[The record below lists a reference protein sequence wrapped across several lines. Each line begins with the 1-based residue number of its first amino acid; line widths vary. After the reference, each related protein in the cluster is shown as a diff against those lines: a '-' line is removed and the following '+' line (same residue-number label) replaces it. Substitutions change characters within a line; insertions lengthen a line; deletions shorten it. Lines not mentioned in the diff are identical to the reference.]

1 MKLARLIL
9 AASIDPSA
17 KVPTFATTAYTGGL
31 LPVDGYSEPVVIDL
45 GGLVVADRV
54 IANVDHDR
62 EKVVGHAT
70 EIDNDKRRLVI
81 RGALSYPGESRDA
94 VLATA
99 AGGFPLNASVEVR
112 PLSEPQLIAAGRRV
126 SVNGQE
132 IEGPAWLVERGEL
145 YGVAFVPFGADE
157 QTSVSIAARAAKTV
171 GAKSM
176 DFASWVASLGLSV
189 DSLSE
194 TQAAE
199 LRKAYE
205 AIAGGVTAAEGGEDP
220 EKVAAM
226 EDEEKKV
233 DAKVKAS
240 RARDWDAL
248 DIRAAYSDQ
257 LDELDAKLL
266 EVEDDAPADV
276 VASAKKAARKSL
288 SEIKAKAAKGRWS
301 VDRFNAESAK
311 ILASAEIAI
320 VRGSRPSAPAIHASA
335 RDLSAPVIEAALCQS
350 ARLPGYEKHF
360 DERTLQTAHSTYKGR
375 LGLQRV
381 LIMAAAANGLQW
393 GPGERLS
400 SQSLR
405 EVLRYAFTP
414 VHAGPATM
422 SVSRILENVANK
434 ELLAGYESVD
444 NTWRE
449 VSQIKPVVDFKTH
462 TAYRLLDDMEYEELA
477 PGGKIK
483 NGRIGDEVI
492 ERRAKTYA
500 KMFSL
505 DRRDIINDDLSAFD
519 DLRNR
524 LGRGAAIKF
533 SNLFWSTFL
542 NNSTFFTSGNTNYIE
557 GSTTNLGSDGVG
569 LSAGIQKFRK
579 MTSPTADGAKR
590 MGMNRN
596 PSILLV
602 PPELEQ
608 IAEALYKGQNLTAV
622 KVPDS
627 NIHAGKYRPVVVSHL
642 SETAFSGASSTAWY
656 LLGDPLDLPAMHVAF
671 LDGNENPTVESAD
684 ADFDQLGIVLRGYH
698 DFGMTL
704 AEYLCGVKSKGAA

>member
-1 MKLARLIL
+1 MKRARLIL

-31 LPVDGYSEPVVIDL
+31 LPVDGYSEPVVVDL
-45 GGLVVADRV
+45 AGLVVADRV
-54 IANVDHDR
+54 IANLRHDR
-62 EKVVGHAT
+62 EQVVGHAS
-70 EIDNDKRRLVI
+70 EIENDKSRLVI
-81 RGALSYPGESRDA
+81 RGALSYPGDARDEL
-94 VLATA
+94 LATA
-99 AGGFPLNASVEVR
+99 AGQFPLNASIEVR
-112 PLSEPQLIAAGRRV
+112 PLSEPRMVRAGETVR
-126 SVNGQE
+126 VNGQE
-132 IEGPAWLVERGEL
+132 IAGPAWLVSRGEL

-157 QTSVSIAARAAKTV
+157 QTSVSIAARAAKIV

-189 DSLSE
+189 DALSDA
-194 TQAAE
+194 QRAE
-199 LRKAYE
+199 LTKAYE
-205 AIAGGVTAAEGGEDP
+205 AIAGGVTAAEGEDP
-220 EKVAAM
+220 EKVAASM
-226 EDEEKKV
+226 DEEKPV

-240 RARDWDAL
+240 RASTWDAA
-248 DIRAAYSDQ
+248 DIRAAYADQ
-257 LDELDAKLL
+257 LDALDAKIL
-266 EVEDDAPADV
+266 EVEDDAPAALLATV
-276 VASAKKAARKSL
+276 KKDARKAL
-288 SEIKAKAAKGRWS
+288 GEIKAKAAKSRWS
-301 VDRFNAESAK
+301 ADRFNGEAAK
-311 ILASAEIAI
+311 ILARAEVAVI
-320 VRGSRPSAPAIHASA
+320 RGARPTAPAIHASTK
-335 RDLSAPVIEAALCQS
+335 DFSGNVIEAALCQS
-350 ARLPGYEKHF
+350 AKVPGH
-360 DERTLQTAHSTYKGR
+360 ERQYDDKTLQAAHSAYRGR

-381 LIMAAAANGLQW
+381 LIMAAAANGMQW
-393 GPGERLS
+393 SPGERLS
-400 SQSLR
+400 TANLR
-405 EVLRYAFTP
+405 DVLRHAFTP
-414 VHAGPATM
+414 VHAGPATV

-449 VSQIKPVVDFKTH
+449 ISQVKPVVDFKTH

-477 PGGKIK
+477 LGGKIK

-505 DRRDIINDDLSAFD
+505 DRQTIINDDLSAFD

-533 SNLFWSTFL
+533 SNLFWSTFM
-542 NNSTFFTSGNTNYIE
+542 NNAAFFTSGNTNYID
-557 GSTTNLGSDGVG
+557 GATTNLGTDGVG
-569 LSAGIQKFRK
+569 LGLGVKAFRK

-602 PPELEQ
+602 PPELEGV
-608 IAEALYKGQNLTAV
+608 AEALYKNQNLAAV
-622 KVPDS
+622 KTSDA
-627 NIHAGKYRPVVVSHL
+627 NIYANKYRPVVVSHL
-642 SETAFSGASSTAWY
+642 SESAFTGNSSTAWY
-656 LLGDPLDLPAMHVAF
+656 LLGDPQDLPAMHVAF
-671 LDGNENPTVESAD
+671 LDGQENPTVESAD